1 MARVREYLQKSL
13 NALQGVDL
21 DDLQAGLDEDE
32 NAADIESEDS
42 DSDDDMQVEAAPGAL
57 PMMDSTIRGARYIQ

>member
-21 DDLQAGLDEDE
+21 DDLQAGLDEDKD
-32 NAADIESEDS
+32 AVDLQSEDS
-42 DSDDDMQVEAAPGAL
+42 DSNDDM
-57 PMMDSTIRGARYIQ
+57 